1 MYIYRYSNYWHYM
14 QGHKDTNGTWD
25 YKQNHKKH
33 INQIKCPKSLVFVK
47 VIIKKVV
54 IRTVATSKFIILPK
68 LKIPSLN
75 SIGFKMKLQRRGSSN
90 TLVNKIY

>member
-1 MYIYRYSNYWHYM
+1 M

-47 VIIKKVV
+47 VIIKKVI
-54 IRTVATSKFIILPK
+54 IRTVATSKFIVLPK
-68 LKIPSLN
+68 LKTPSLK
-75 SIGFKMKLQRRGSSN
+75 SIGSKMKLQRRGSSN
-90 TLVNKIY
+90 NLVAKIY